1 MALHKDILF
10 NELLNLGE
18 DELERL
24 INHLHAVADIVP
36 ELQSW
41 AEDRQLELAEERIDD
56 WDGQPDALQEWHD
69 FDPDCQEV
77 MQWKI

>member
-24 INHLHAVADIVP
+24 INHLHAVSDIVP
-36 ELQSW
+36 ELQAW
-41 AEDRQLELAEERIDD
+41 CEDRQVELWEGAED
-56 WDGQPDALQEWHD
+56 DGQPDQLQEWHD
-69 FDPDCQEV
+69 FDPDC
-77 MQWKI
+77 

>member
-24 INHLHAVADIVP
+24 INHLHAVSDIVP
-36 ELQSW
+36 RLQSW
-41 AEDRQLELAEERIDD
+41 VEDRQLELAEERIDD
-56 WDGQPDALQEWHD
+56 DGQPDELQEWHD
-69 FDPDCQEV
+69 FDPDC
-77 MQWKI
+77 